1 VYSLV
6 QRYRKML
13 VKFDPPLGELYW
25 DIDKQKP
32 QDYYSFGIISK
43 PKAYTKSPTS
53 IDSEPSKSKLV
64 SARLSSITPQKQR
77 GVLRPS
83 NHIF

>member
-1 VYSLV
+1 
-6 QRYRKML
+6 ML

-25 DIDKQKP
+25 AIDKQKP

-43 PKAYTKSPTS
+43 PKANQKPIYTKSPSS

-77 GVLRPS
+77 DVLRPS